1 MTDLYNFIKNCE
13 NGKRI
18 WVEDELGR
26 KDYSLSYKS
35 TYPEWSRFYFV
46 KTPKNKRHIYN
57 KDNPAWK
64 DGYYNGNTT
73 RLYQMFENALAGKLP
88 KSERMLDV
96 FDKMIEGY
104 YFELKEIEYLEADC
118 IF

>member
-46 KTPKNKRHIYN
+46 KTPKNKDIY
-57 KDNPAWK
+57 
-64 DGYYNGNTT
+64 TT
-73 RLYQMFENALAGKLP
+73 KIIQLGKMVIIMVTQQDYIKCL
-88 KSERMLDV
+88 KML
-96 FDKMIEGY
+96 
-104 YFELKEIEYLEADC
+104 
-118 IF
+118 